1 MAWVRIN
8 RHKCWPTPW
17 PSLLWD
23 GHWRGGS
30 TQVTF
35 GHSLATTIRCEDSIS
50 LVSFWLQ
57 KGNQTGE
64 VAFQFLRSKIS
75 RPCSPGKDHSIPTP
89 EAQGPGVVLL
99 AAGFSPLTAS
109 PLPGLGQLPLKQLL
123 SSPERV
129 NEKQKA
135 EISGT
140 VETLPRAAG
149 QSAGL

>member
-1 MAWVRIN
+1 M
-8 RHKCWPTPW
+8 
-17 PSLLWD
+17 
-23 GHWRGGS
+23 
-30 TQVTF
+30 
-35 GHSLATTIRCEDSIS
+35 
-50 LVSFWLQ
+50 
-57 KGNQTGE
+57 
-64 VAFQFLRSKIS
+64 
-75 RPCSPGKDHSIPTP
+75 
-89 EAQGPGVVLL
+89 VLL